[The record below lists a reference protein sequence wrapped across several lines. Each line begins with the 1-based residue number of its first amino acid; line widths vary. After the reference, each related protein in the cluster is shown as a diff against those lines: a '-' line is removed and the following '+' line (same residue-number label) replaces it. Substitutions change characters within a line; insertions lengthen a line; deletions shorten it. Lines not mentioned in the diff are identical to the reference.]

1 MKKFLSV
8 LLVAVMVFSMV
19 GCGSKEE
26 PAAAPAEEATE
37 PAAEEPAAEEPAAE
51 EPAAE
56 EPTEAPAETIKIG
69 FSPYTLANEYF
80 SAVEAGVKAACDE
93 LGYEMIS
100 NDPQSDSTV
109 QAKQIDDMIAQGIS
123 GLVYIPNDSK
133 NCRSVLEA
141 CKAAGVFVINV
152 DNVITEDDYDV
163 VDGIIASDNHQ
174 LGYLSGKYVAGKAT
188 EGGKVLIVH
197 LQTAESCAVNVQG
210 FWDGLKENAAEGAE
224 FEEVQVVE
232 GGGATDI
239 AYKAVSDALSAHPDI
254 TIIYAIN
261 DTSAQG
267 AIQAVAEAGLEDQIM
282 VVGKDAAPLGKQNIK
297 DGKQVQS
304 SGQRPSQMGYDGVYS
319 ISDLLAGKEI
329 EFNVAIEAYDC
340 SADNIDDF
348 DLAAWDEIEHR

>member
-8 LLVAVMVFSMV
+8 LLCAVMVFTMV
-19 GCGSKEE
+19 ACGAKEE
-26 PAAAPAEEATE
+26 TAAETPATTEEVAEEVV
-37 PAAEEPAAEEPAAE
+37 EE
-51 EPAAE
+51 
-56 EPTEAPAETIKIG
+56 TAPAETIKIG

-174 LGYLSGKYVAGKAT
+174 LGYLSGKYVASKAT

-210 FWDGLKENAAEGAE
+210 FWDGLNENAAEGAV

-232 GGGATDI
+232 GGGATDV
-239 AYKAVSDALSAHPDI
+239 AYKAVSDALSAHPDV

-267 AIQAVAEAGLEDQIM
+267 AIQAVAEAGLEGQVM

-319 ISDLLAGKEI
+319 ISELLAGNEI

-340 SADNIDDF
+340 SADNIDEF
-348 DLAAWDEIEHR
+348 DLTAWDAIEHRN

>member
-8 LLVAVMVFSMV
+8 LLAAVMVFSLAA
-19 GCGSKEE
+19 CGSTEDTADTADTTTEE
-26 PAAAPAEEATE
+26 TAEAPAEEETE
-37 PAAEEPAAEEPAAE
+37 E
-51 EPAAE
+51 
-56 EPTEAPAETIKIG
+56 TSGETIKIG
-69 FSPYTLANEYF
+69 YSPYTLANEYF
-80 SAVEAGVKAACDE
+80 TAVGEGVQAACDE

-109 QAKQIDDMIAQGIS
+109 QATQIDDMIAQGIS
-123 GLVYIPNDSK
+123 GLVYIPNDSQ

-141 CKAAGVFVINV
+141 CKEAGVFVINV
-152 DNVITEDDYDV
+152 DNVVTEDDYDM

-174 LGYLSGKYVAGKAT
+174 LGYLSGKYVAEKAT

-197 LQTAESCAVNVQG
+197 LQTAESCVVNVQG
-210 FWDGLKENAAEGAE
+210 FWDGLNENAAEGAE

-232 GGGATDI
+232 GGGATDV
-239 AYKAVSDALSAHPDI
+239 AYTAVSDALSAHPDI

-319 ISDLLAGKEI
+319 ISDLLAGNEI

-340 SADNIDDF
+340 NAENIDEF
-348 DLAAWDEIEHR
+348 DLTAWDTIEHR

>member
-1 MKKFLSV
+1 MKKFLSL
-8 LLVAVMVFSMV
+8 LLVAVMTFSMV
-19 GCGSKEE
+19 ACGAKEE
-26 PAAAPAEEATE
+26 PADAPAVEEK
-37 PAAEEPAAEEPAAE
+37 EE
-51 EPAAE
+51 
-56 EPTEAPAETIKIG
+56 TEAPAETVKIG

-100 NDPQSDSTV
+100 NDPQSDSTE

-123 GLVYIPNDSK
+123 GLVYIPNDSQ

-141 CKAAGVFVINV
+141 CREAGVFVINV

-163 VDGIIASDNHQ
+163 VDGIIASNNHQ
-174 LGYLSGKYVAGKAT
+174 LGYLSGQYVAGKAT
-188 EGGKVLIVH
+188 EGGNVLIVH

-224 FEEVQVVE
+224 FVEVQVVE

-239 AYKAVSDALSAHPDI
+239 AYKAVSDALSANPDI
-254 TIIYAIN
+254 NIIYAIN

-267 AIQAVAEAGLEDQIM
+267 AIQAVAEAGLEGEVM

-340 SADNIDDF
+340 STDNIDEF
-348 DLAAWDEIEHR
+348 DLTAWDAIEHR

>member
-1 MKKFLSV
+1 MKKFLSM
-8 LLVAVMVFSMV
+8 LLATVMVFSLV
-19 GCGSKEE
+19 ACGAKEE
-26 PAAAPAEEATE
+26 TP
-37 PAAEEPAAEEPAAE
+37 
-51 EPAAE
+51 
-56 EPTEAPAETIKIG
+56 EAPANQEVNETADDAAEKPEGGKVKIG

-141 CKAAGVFVINV
+141 CKEAGVFVINV

-174 LGYLSGKYVAGKAT
+174 LGYLSGKYVAEKAT

-197 LQTAESCAVNVQG
+197 LQTAESCEVNVQG

-239 AYKAVSDALSAHPDI
+239 AYKAVSDALSAHPEI

-304 SGQRPSQMGYDGVYS
+304 SGQRPSQMGYDAVYS
-319 ISDLLAGKEI
+319 IDDLLAGKEI

-340 SADNIDDF
+340 SADNIDEF
-348 DLAAWDEIEHR
+348 DLKAWDAIEHR

>member
-8 LLVAVMVFSMV
+8 LLAMTMVLSLAAC
-19 GCGSKEE
+19 GGSKTETTTDT
-26 PAAAPAEEATE
+26 PAQEAEETTT
-37 PAAEEPAAEEPAAE
+37 AAETTASGD
-51 EPAAE
+51 
-56 EPTEAPAETIKIG
+56 TIKIG

-80 SAVEAGVKAACDE
+80 SAVEAGVKEACDE

-133 NCRSVLEA
+133 NCRAVLQA
-141 CKAAGVFVINV
+141 CKDAGVFVINV

-174 LGYLSGKYVAGKAT
+174 LGYLSGKYVASKCP

-210 FWDGLKENAAEGAE
+210 FWDGLKENAAEGAK
-224 FEEVQVVE
+224 FEETQVVE
-232 GGGATDI
+232 GGGATDV

-297 DGKQVQS
+297 DGKEAQS

-319 ISDLLAGKEI
+319 ISDLLAGKDI

-340 SADNIDDF
+340 NADNIDDF
-348 DLAAWDEIEHR
+348 DLTSWDTIEHR